1 MKHTKQQALA
11 LMRKRRQ
18 TMAVAVYLIEN
29 AKGDNRKLG
38 YDKMKELLKEKAY
51 EVPSIR
57 T

>member
-11 LMRKRRQ
+11 LMRKRQR

-38 YDKMKELLKEKAY
+38 YDKMKELLKEP
-51 EVPSIR
+51 VPVR
-57 T
+57 A